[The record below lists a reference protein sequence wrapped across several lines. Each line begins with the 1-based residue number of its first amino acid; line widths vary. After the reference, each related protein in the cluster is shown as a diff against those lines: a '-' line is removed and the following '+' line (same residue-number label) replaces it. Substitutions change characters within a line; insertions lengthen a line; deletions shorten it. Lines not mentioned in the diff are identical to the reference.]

1 MLSPSTNN
9 HVAGGADVPQVFA
22 RSTIVPE
29 AELMLHDTGPS
40 SVAAGPGKSS
50 PKKSQYLPIEPA
62 QSKFGLKVDE
72 ICDTSTSFV
81 ASLSG
86 IVSAQILCRR
96 TYCCIVYIT
105 LI

>member
-9 HVAGGADVPQVFA
+9 CVAGGADVPQVFA
-22 RSTIVPE
+22 RSTNVPG

-40 SVAAGPGKSS
+40 SVSAGPGKSS

-72 ICDTSTSFV
+72 ICDTSTSC
-81 ASLSG
+81 AALLSG
-86 IVSAQILCRR
+86 IVSAQVLYRGTDC
-96 TYCCIVYIT
+96 YIVYIT